1 MYIIYIYICICGIIW
16 PWLNIEV
23 LHFDHRFGGAGK
35 TANVTPYGRW
45 KSFGKIC
52 GLTGIKMLGKICW
65 FTQFNILNT
74 LAQHRRAPK
83 GTGTGSHL
91 ACGGWARNGSRF
103 CIANFNSTIADGA
116 TPPVIQAGNGQ
127 NVYVFDC
134 MSYVQKNIG
143 GQIAV

>member
-1 MYIIYIYICICGIIW
+1 MYICGIIW

-35 TANVTPYGRW
+35 QQKRHTIRKMEIIWANMWFDWHQNAWEDLLLHPVRHLKY
-45 KSFGKIC
+45 FG
-52 GLTGIKMLGKICW
+52 T
-65 FTQFNILNT
+65 
-74 LAQHRRAPK
+74 APK
-83 GTGTGSHL
+83 GTEGHRHRL
-91 ACGGWARNGSRF
+91 AFGMWCWARNGSRF
-103 CIANFNSTIADGA
+103 CIADCNSTIADGA

>member
-1 MYIIYIYICICGIIW
+1 MALYGHGSILRYFTSTIDLAGLENSKCHTIRKMEIIW
-16 PWLNIEV
+16 ENMW
-23 LHFDHRFGGAGK
+23 FDWHQNAWEDLLVHPVQHLKYFG
-35 TANVTPYGRW
+35 T
-45 KSFGKIC
+45 
-52 GLTGIKMLGKICW
+52 
-65 FTQFNILNT
+65 
-74 LAQHRRAPK
+74 APK
-83 GTGTGSHL
+83 GTEGHRL
-91 ACGGWARNGSRF
+91 AFGMWCWARNGSRF